1 MEDNNLNKIES
12 EWDQYWLRSSKKK
25 SINKIYDF
33 FAYIYR
39 NFLIGPSFK
48 YYMYKH
54 FNKNSD
60 ILHAG
65 CGGGEVDK
73 FIVKNFN
80 ITAVDISSR
89 ALDLYNKINPNVIV
103 KKSNIFNMNLDKKKF
118 DGIYNLGVIEHF
130 NAKKFLEL
138 MIHFKEHLNKNGKI
152 ILFWP
157 PKYGLSVIA
166 LHIIHFIIN
175 KIFKM
180 KLKLHPDEP
189 FKYTNR
195 KQVEKIL
202 QPIGLKITDTYF
214 NFRDAFT
221 YKIIVIKL
229 I

>member
-1 MEDNNLNKIES
+1 MEDSNLNKIEN

-48 YYMYKH
+48 HYMLKNFKKH
-54 FNKNSD
+54 SE

-65 CGGGEVDK
+65 CGGGEVDR
-73 FIVKNFN
+73 FIANDYQ
-80 ITAVDISSR
+80 ITAVDISAR
-89 ALDLYNKINPNVIV
+89 ALDLYKKINPKVIV
-103 KKSNIFNMNLDKKKF
+103 KKSDIFNMNLNKKKF

-130 NAKKFLEL
+130 NTKKFLEL
-138 MIHFKEHLNKNGKI
+138 MMHFKIHLKKNGKI

-157 PKYGLSVIA
+157 PKYGLSVIV
-166 LHIIHFIIN
+166 LHVIHFIIN
-175 KIFKM
+175 KILKI

-189 FKYTNR
+189 FKYES
-195 KQVEKIL
+195 KKKVEKIL
-202 QPIGLKITDTYF
+202 QPIGLRITNTHF
-214 NFRDAFT
+214 NFKDAFT
-221 YKIIVIKL
+221 YKIIVIES